1 MLHDVKFRFFL
12 VYYKYFFTFVQFS
25 NKLLTLVIQVMKHTV
40 LSYGTL
46 GKRYALLSFFTI
58 FFLSIH
64 AQMGKSFDA
73 DKQMSSSFT
82 TQVFQDRDGFIW
94 VATRNGLNRY
104 DGYQFRIIKHDSR
117 QKNGL
122 ASNYV
127 NCMMQDHR
135 GLYYI
140 GMYGALQTYDG
151 YRFRHITTYNLN
163 GNSQPPYVT
172 CLLER
177 QNGDILV
184 GTSGLGLL
192 RLNSNNEAR
201 PVAGKLADVQ
211 TIQRMMEDNR
221 QRLWLVTESNGL
233 LCYDGKTVKGYFQSE
248 QELGMVRDICQDP
261 EGRIFV
267 GTAHAGVFILD
278 GDTPRHIDATGN
290 KHVST
295 VYPNRRGHI
304 MIGYDGLGLA
314 IYNPQEDRLVDN
326 PYYSREVDFNTA
338 KIYSI
343 CEDVNGN
350 VWLGLL
356 QKGVYMQ
363 PGKMLPFG
371 YMGYKLGSRNK
382 IGTACVTSVYGSKSG
397 NHWVGTDKDGLYSE
411 NDKYQPLK
419 HFKENFPA
427 TILTICED
435 NRQRIWVGSYKE
447 GMGWIDQKSLSY
459 HPYRLP
465 LGANVSVFSMLCDP
479 QGFLWLATMGQGLL
493 RFNPE
498 TNEFKR
504 YEQAEKAVTDR
515 KVNGLINNY
524 LSKISL
530 SPDGKRIYVSSTM
543 GVCVFDIAQESWVST
558 FGVNCLNYGTPVR
571 VAREFDGH
579 LFVGTNDGLECYEMK
594 TGKRVNF
601 QYMSGLTDN
610 GISSIEQDQQGY
622 LWISTDHGLFR
633 LNHKTGKTDD
643 YYADNGLQGN
653 EFSDGASWVTD
664 NGRMVFGGLAGVT
677 WFNPSEIRASE
688 WKAEVKLTGFSVN
701 GEPVTPGTMSGFW
714 HVVDTTVIA
723 SNRFVLSPSDNTFAI
738 QLSTLTYDNPE
749 HIVYSYRI
757 NREDW
762 VRMQPGVNEIALSHL
777 APGDYDFCVV
787 AEQNGITTP
796 ERCFRVVIH
805 APWYRTPL
813 AYVIYMLIPVVLFF
827 IYRRQHKR
835 KEQDRLRLQ
844 EHIHA
849 EEMADT
855 KLKFFMN
862 ISHEIRTPMTLIV
875 TPLLSLIKQDDDPH
889 RRSIYETIRRNAER
903 ILGLINQMMDLR
915 KIDKG
920 QMQMR
925 MRETELV
932 SFLGDIYTLF
942 TQQAKSKNIKFLF
955 ERVTQDL
962 SVWIDRNNF
971 DKIIVN
977 LLSNSFKFTPAGGQV
992 VLNLTHDDK
1001 QAYISIRDNGP
1012 GIPADKMDRIFQRF
1026 YQAPVSVD
1034 ERNLGTGIGLDLTR
1048 SLVELHHGT
1057 IRVQNNK
1064 DNSKDEKGCEFIV
1077 TIPLGCAHLKQEE
1090 IVDEQLEEKTTASLV
1105 GEEEMPEV
1113 ADQQADA
1120 VPELPKAGRRQRLVI
1135 VEDDEEI
1142 REFLRSELSTDYQVS
1157 ACVNGREGLSEVLRT
1172 MPDLVISDVMMPEMD
1187 GNTMCSKIKSN
1198 AATSHI
1204 PVIMLTAKSRDEDQL
1219 EGLEMGA
1226 DSYIPKPFNMDILRR
1241 TIVNLIHTH
1250 QMLRLKYGRNDQ
1262 LEEQVEQ
1269 IKMKSPDEQLLD
1281 RIMKVINKNI
1291 GNSDLSVDAIADEV
1305 GLSRVH
1311 LHRKMKELTGQTPH
1325 DFIRNIRLKQAAN
1338 LLTSHNMNIT
1348 EVMYAC
1354 GFNNAASFSTIFKKF
1369 YGMSPRDYMNETNR
1383 SNDDSKP
1390 FE

>member
-1 MLHDVKFRFFL
+1 
-12 VYYKYFFTFVQFS
+12 
-25 NKLLTLVIQVMKHTV
+25 MKHTV
-40 LSYGTL
+40 LAHGTKS
-46 GKRYALLSFFTI
+46 KRYALLFFIT
-58 FFLSIH
+58 FLFLGTY

-104 DGYQFRIIKHDSR
+104 DGYQFLILKHDSH
-117 QKNGL
+117 QENGL

-151 YRFRHITTYNLN
+151 HRFRDITTYNLS
-163 GNSQPPYVT
+163 GSAQPPYVT

-177 QNGDILV
+177 QNGTVLI

-192 RLNSNNEAR
+192 RLTNMKEAHQT
-201 PVAGKLADVQ
+201 GGMLADVQ
-211 TIQRMMEDNR
+211 TVQRMMEDNR
-221 QRLWLVTESNGL
+221 QRLWLVTESHGL
-233 LCYDGKTVKGYFQSE
+233 LCYDGKTVKGYFQEE
-248 QELGMVRDICQDP
+248 QEKGMVRDICQDR
-261 EGRIFV
+261 EGRIFIA
-267 GTAHAGVFILD
+267 TAHAGVFILE
-278 GDTPRHIDATGN
+278 GDTPRHIEATGT

-295 VYPNRRGHI
+295 LYPNRRCHI

-314 IYNPQEDRLVDN
+314 IYNPQTGTLRDN
-326 PYYSREVDFNTA
+326 PYYSREVDLSTA
-338 KIYSI
+338 KVYSI
-343 CEDVNGN
+343 YEDENSN

-356 QKGVYMQ
+356 QKGIYMH
-363 PGKMLPFG
+363 PGKTMGFG
-371 YMGYKLGSRNK
+371 YMGYKLGTRNT
-382 IGTACVTSVYGSKSG
+382 IGTACVTSVLGGSNG
-397 NHWVGTDKDGLYSE
+397 YHWIGTDKDGLYCQKD
-411 NDKYQPLK
+411 NYVPYK

-427 TILTICED
+427 TILSICED
-435 NRQRIWVGSYKE
+435 ARQRIWVGSFKE
-447 GMGWIDQKSLSY
+447 GIGWIDQKSMSY

-465 LGANVSVFSMLCDP
+465 QGSGVSVFSMVCAP
-479 QGFLWLATMGQGLL
+479 QGYLWLGTMGYGLL
-493 RFNPE
+493 RLDPE
-498 TNEFKR
+498 TNEIKE
-504 YEQAEKAVTDR
+504 YVQAEKAVTDR
-515 KVNGLINNY
+515 KVNSITNNY
-524 LSKISL
+524 LSKLSL
-530 SPDGKRIYVSSTM
+530 SPDGKRIYVATTM
-543 GVCVFDIAQESWVST
+543 GVCVLDIARDSWVST

-571 VAREFDGH
+571 VVREFNGE
-579 LFVGTNDGLECYEMK
+579 LFVGTNNGLVCYDMK
-594 TGKRVNF
+594 TGRDTHRDFVG
-601 QYMSGLTDN
+601 GLIDN
-610 GISSIEQDQQGY
+610 GISSIEQDKQGN
-622 LWISTDHGLFR
+622 LWISSDHGLFR
-633 LNHKTGKTDD
+633 LNPKTGKTDD
-643 YYADNGLQGN
+643 YYVDNGLQGN
-653 EFSDGASWVTD
+653 EFSDGASWVNP
-664 NGRMVFGGLAGVT
+664 NGYLSFGGLAGVT
-677 WFNPSEIRASE
+677 WFNPSEIRQTE

-701 GEPVTPGTMSGFW
+701 GEPVTPATMSGFW

-723 SNRFVLSPSDNTFAI
+723 ADRFVLSPSDNTFAI

-749 HIVYSYRI
+749 HIVYRYRI
-757 NREDW
+757 NREEW
-762 VRMQPGVNEIALSHL
+762 VRMQPGVNEISLSHMP
-777 APGDYDFCVV
+777 PGDYDFCVV
-787 AEQNGITTP
+787 AEQNGMSTP

-805 APWYRTPL
+805 APWYRTPF
-813 AYVIYMLIPVVLFF
+813 AYVVYLLALLGGFLY
-827 IYRRQHKR
+827 YRRQHQV

-920 QMQMR
+920 QMQMH
-925 MRETELV
+925 MCETELV
-932 SFLGDIYTLF
+932 SFLSDIYTLF
-942 TQQAKSKNIKFLF
+942 TQQAKSKNIQFLYD
-955 ERVTQDL
+955 RDTQDL
-962 SVWIDRNNF
+962 PVWIDRDNF

-977 LLSNSFKFTPAGGQV
+977 LLSNAFKFTPAGGQIV
-992 VLNLTHDDK
+992 IRLTHDA
-1001 QAYISIRDNGP
+1001 QHATISIRDTGP
-1012 GIPADKMDRIFQRF
+1012 GIPENKMAQIFQRF

-1034 ERNLGTGIGLDLTR
+1034 ERNFGTGIGLDLTR
-1048 SLVELHHGT
+1048 SLVELHYGT
-1057 IRVQNNK
+1057 IEVHNNK
-1064 DNSKDEKGCEFIV
+1064 GEKGCEFVV
-1077 TIPLGCAHLKQEE
+1077 TIPLGYAHLKPEE
-1090 IVDEQLEEKTTASLV
+1090 IVDEMPEETPVASLV
-1105 GEEEMPEV
+1105 DDNEMPEV
-1113 ADQQADA
+1113 IDEQTDVA
-1120 VPELPKAGRRQRLVI
+1120 PELPKAGRRQRLVI

-1142 REFLRSELSTDYQVS
+1142 RGFLEGELSADYHVTTCS
-1157 ACVNGREGLSEVLRT
+1157 NGREGLSEVLRT
-1172 MPDLVISDVMMPEMD
+1172 IPDLVISDVMMPEMD

-1198 AATSHI
+1198 SSTSHI
-1204 PVIMLTAKSRDEDQL
+1204 PVILLTAKSRDEDQL

-1226 DSYIPKPFNMDILRR
+1226 DAYVMKPFNMDILRR

-1262 LEEQVEQ
+1262 LEEQVDQ

-1281 RIMKVINKNI
+1281 RVMKVINKNI

-1338 LLTSHNMNIT
+1338 LLASHNMNIT

-1369 YGMSPRDYMNETNR
+1369 YGMSPRDYMNETQRDNV
-1383 SNDDSKP
+1383 NDH
-1390 FE
+1390 